1 MRLPGVSQ
9 NLCCDD
15 GNATTLLRD
24 MEMGPNRFEIKVENA
39 GATQKL
45 WIETKLTCKLEGL
58 GHCYVIFLS
67 V

>member
-1 MRLPGVSQ
+1 
-9 NLCCDD
+9 
-15 GNATTLLRD
+15 

-39 GATQKL
+39 GDTKKL